1 MIMNL
6 TSYTKYKDSGVEWL
20 GNVPAHWDITRIS
33 ESINACVNGV
43 WGSEPDG
50 INDLPCVRVADF
62 DRDCL
67 RVNINKPTIRAIM
80 PSERQRRIL
89 KSGDL
94 LLEKS
99 GGGDLSPVGAVMLFD
114 HTVSAVCSNFISRVS
129 IKDGFDSTFLVY
141 FHYALYSI
149 RLNTRSIKQ
158 TTGIQNLDS
167 SAYLSERVA
176 FPPLPEQAAIVR
188 YLDYVERRIQRYA
201 GTKRKLL
208 GLLAEQKQAII
219 HHAVTRGLDPDVPLK
234 PSSIEWLGDVPAH
247 WEVTAIKRFY
257 SIQLGKMLQNH
268 AIKSADMEVPYLKA
282 QHVQWFS
289 VRSADAPKMWANRH
303 DIEQFGISEGD
314 LLVCEGG
321 EGGRCGLIR
330 ESLHGY
336 IIQNAL
342 HRIRP
347 LHSSSNNYLE
357 YVLGATAAAGW
368 FNAINNK
375 ATIAHFT
382 KEKCGSLEIPF
393 PHLSEQ
399 TAIVEYLDKITAKI
413 DAVIARAH
421 REIELISEYR
431 TRLIADVVTGKV
443 DVREAAAKLPDEA
456 DADDVMPDSDTDG
469 TLDSDTTFDE
479 AAKLDMVAEPD
490 REY

>member
-6 TSYTKYKDSGVEWL
+6 TSYAKYKDSGVEWL
-20 GNVPAHWDITRIS
+20 GEVPAHWEMRRTKIVVEARTEKGFPDEPLLAATQTKGVVLKENYELRTVLALKDLHLLKLVRIGDFVISLRSFQGGIEYAREQGIISPAYTILYVRNSRNHGYLAYLFKSKPYIENIGFFVTGIRQGQNIDYEKLSRSRLPLPPLAEQATIVRYLDYVERRIQRYVGTKRKLLGLLAEQKQAIIHHAVTRGLDPDVSLKPSGIEWLGDVPAHWDITRIS

-62 DRDCL
+62 DRDRL
-67 RVNINKPTIRAIM
+67 RVNISEPTIRAIM

-89 KSGDL
+89 KTGDL

-176 FPPLPEQAAIVR
+176 FPSLP
-188 YLDYVERRIQRYA
+188 
-201 GTKRKLL
+201 
-208 GLLAEQKQAII
+208 
-219 HHAVTRGLDPDVPLK
+219 
-234 PSSIEWLGDVPAH
+234 
-247 WEVTAIKRFY
+247 
-257 SIQLGKMLQNH
+257 
-268 AIKSADMEVPYLKA
+268 
-282 QHVQWFS
+282 
-289 VRSADAPKMWANRH
+289 
-303 DIEQFGISEGD
+303 
-314 LLVCEGG
+314 
-321 EGGRCGLIR
+321 
-330 ESLHGY
+330 
-336 IIQNAL
+336 
-342 HRIRP
+342 
-347 LHSSSNNYLE
+347 
-357 YVLGATAAAGW
+357 
-368 FNAINNK
+368 
-375 ATIAHFT
+375 
-382 KEKCGSLEIPF
+382 
-393 PHLSEQ
+393 EQ
-399 TAIVEYLDKITAKI
+399 TAIAEYLDKTTAKI
-413 DAVIARAH
+413 DAVIARTH

-443 DVREAAAKLPDEA
+443 DVREPVAKLPDEA
-456 DADDVMPDSDTDG
+456 DADDVMLDSDTDD
-469 TLDSDTTFDE
+469 TLDSDPTFDE
-479 AAKLDMVAEPD
+479 SVELDMVAEPD
-490 REY
+490 NEY